1 MLRCEV
7 SDPADIQYGWLNNG
21 QPLDDTERRF
31 REVSNLKFTAVD
43 RRVDA
48 GNFECVATNTVT
60 GEEAHSTNASFNI
73 KWLESGGVT
82 LKEPTTEAE
91 IESSAPV
98 TLRCHIDGHPR

>member
-73 KWLESGGVT
+73 KCE
-82 LKEPTTEAE
+82 
-91 IESSAPV
+91 
-98 TLRCHIDGHPR
+98 C